1 MDNGARKG
9 LLATF
14 GRGESE
20 ANGAESGAAAVPSA
34 TERYFKRLRL
44 RLKLAFLAACLLP
57 LIALSAYFHLQFNS
71 TLREASKLHLAAL
84 SESQKNTVDLF
95 LQERVVNIFQLF
107 HDSAFNT
114 APTQDDMNRYLQNL
128 QQSSEAFID
137 VGFCDSLGRQI
148 GYAGPFPELRGK
160 DYSAEKWF
168 VSVMG
173 QESPYHISSIYPG
186 LRNRLHFTTAV
197 RQQVDGQRYIM
208 RATLDPD
215 KFYMFLRN
223 MDRDKGVDSALINSD
238 GLYQLVDP
246 SVGKLFEKS
255 AHMPSRREGSGVE
268 EMEHLGE
275 SFLVA
280 YAWLDEVPWALV
292 VTQPLRIA
300 YARMYAT
307 RLLMIAGT
315 GIMALVLAL
324 LVWSI
329 TDRLLLRA
337 QSVADSKEEL
347 QTQLLHASKLAA
359 LGELAAGIAHEI
371 NNPLAVIGASSGVV
385 RDYLDPDL
393 GLEWT
398 PKDVRHE
405 LANIDSAVSRA
416 SGITRKL
423 LNFSRKEPPKLISAN
438 ISDILDNAAG
448 GLKEQEFHVANIELR
463 RDYAPGLP
471 MMEVDP
477 DQLTQVFL
485 NLINNAG
492 DAITGPGTI
501 TLSTRRDGAYVRI
514 SVTDTGAGMSLQEME
529 KIFMPFYTSK
539 EVGKGTGLG
548 LSVSLS
554 IVESMGGRIEVQS
567 MPDKGSSFTVVLPIR
582 EAEET
587 KHGTI

>member
-1 MDNGARKG
+1 MDNGTRRNP
-9 LLATF
+9 LAMI
-14 GRGESE
+14 GRR
-20 ANGAESGAAAVPSA
+20 GAEPDAEDSVTVEGPKN
-34 TERYFKRLRL
+34 TDRYFKRLRL
-44 RLKLAFLAACLLP
+44 RLKLAFLTAFVLP

-71 TLREASKLHLAAL
+71 TLREAGKLHLAAL
-84 SESQKNTVDLF
+84 AESQKNTVDLF
-95 LQERVVNIFQLF
+95 LQERVVNIFHLF
-107 HDSAFNT
+107 HDSAFNVS
-114 APTQDDMNRYLQNL
+114 PSQEDMNRYFQNL

-137 VGFCDSLGRQI
+137 VGFCDSEGQQI
-148 GYAGPFPELRGK
+148 GYAGPFPQLRGK
-160 DYSAEKWF
+160 DYSAEEWF
-168 VSVMG
+168 VTVMS
-173 QESPYHISSIYPG
+173 QESPYYISSIYPG

-197 RQQVDGQRYIM
+197 RQRVNGHRYIM

-223 MDRDKGVDSALINSD
+223 MDRGKGVDSALINSD

-246 SVGKLFEKS
+246 GVGKVFEKS
-255 AHMPSRREGSGVE
+255 VHMPSQREGSGVE
-268 EMEHLGE
+268 EMAHLGE

-300 YARMYAT
+300 YAEMYET

-315 GIMALVLAL
+315 TIVALVLAL
-324 LVWSI
+324 LVWNI

-337 QSVADSKEEL
+337 QSIADSREEL

-359 LGELAAGIAHEI
+359 LGELAAGIAHEV
-371 NNPLAVIGASSGVV
+371 NNPLAVIGASCGVV
-385 RDYLDPDL
+385 RDYFDPEL
-393 GLEWT
+393 QLEWT
-398 PKDVRHE
+398 PEDIRYE
-405 LANIDSAVSRA
+405 LTNIDSAVFRA

-423 LNFSRKEPPKLISAN
+423 LNFSRKEPPRLVPAN
-438 ISDILDNAAG
+438 VSDILDNAAG
-448 GLKEQEFHVANIELR
+448 GLKEQEFHVANIELC
-463 RDYAPGLP
+463 RDYAAGLP
-471 MMEVDP
+471 MIAVDP

-492 DAITGPGTI
+492 DAIVGPGSI
-501 TLSTRRDGAYVRI
+501 TLSTRRDGDSVRV
-514 SVTDTGAGMSLQEME
+514 SVTDTGAGMTLQEME

-567 MPDKGSSFTVVLPIR
+567 MPDKGSSFTVVLPIPG
-582 EAEET
+582 AEET
-587 KHGTI
+587 VNESS